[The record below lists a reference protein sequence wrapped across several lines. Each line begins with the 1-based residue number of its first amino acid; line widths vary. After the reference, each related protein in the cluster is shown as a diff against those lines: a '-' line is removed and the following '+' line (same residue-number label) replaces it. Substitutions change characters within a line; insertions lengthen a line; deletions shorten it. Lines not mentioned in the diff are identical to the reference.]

1 MKFESKPSSNVEG
14 ILHDDGFWMAS
25 LLLVDHLL
33 HYQRLKEEVF
43 GEVGVR
49 ASGHESLSGKMSS
62 FSVV

>member
-1 MKFESKPSSNVEG
+1 
-14 ILHDDGFWMAS
+14 MAS

-62 FSVV
+62 FSVVSFIHASTAL